1 MLGEFLMKICKLLD
15 QENVLCQLEASDKKD
30 VIDKLIGTLG
40 KKIDPKTLENVR
52 KAVLERERIMSTGVG
67 KGLAI
72 PHGKCMGLDRNYAAF
87 ALLKEPVNFD
97 SIDDQPVSLVFL
109 LVGPESHNS
118 THIKMLSR
126 ISRLMNNSSFR
137 EQLLNAQSPEEITE
151 AFNQEEAQYF
161 EI

>member
-1 MLGEFLMKICKLLD
+1 MKICKLLD
-15 QENVLCQLEASDKKD
+15 QENVLCQLEASSKTD
-30 VIDKLIGTLG
+30 VIDRLINSLG
-40 KKIDPKTLENVR
+40 NKMDPKTLENVR
-52 KAVLERERIMSTGVG
+52 KAVFERERIMSTGVG

-72 PHGKCMGLDRNYAAF
+72 PHGKCPGLDRNYAAF

-126 ISRLMNNSSFR
+126 ISRLMNNSDFR
-137 EQLLNAQSPEEITE
+137 ERLLQSHSADDIIE

>member
-1 MLGEFLMKICKLLD
+1 MKICKLLD
-15 QENVLCQLEASDKKD
+15 QENVLCQLEASNKND
-30 VIDKLIGTLG
+30 VIDKLIATLG
-40 KKIDPKTLENVR
+40 KKMDPKTLENVR
-52 KAVLERERIMSTGVG
+52 KAVFERERIMSTGVG

-72 PHGKCMGLDRNYAAF
+72 PHGKCPGLDRNYASF

-97 SIDDQPVSLVFL
+97 SIDDQPVSLIFL

-126 ISRLMNNSSFR
+126 ISRLMNNSGFR
-137 EQLLNAQSPEEITE
+137 DRLLDAHSADEIIE

>member
-1 MLGEFLMKICKLLD
+1 MKICKLLD
-15 QENVLCQLEASDKKD
+15 QDNVLCQLEASSKTD
-30 VIDKLIGTLG
+30 VIDKLIGSLG
-40 KKIDPKTLENVR
+40 NKMDPQTLENVR
-52 KAVLERERIMSTGVG
+52 KAVFERERIMSTGVG

-72 PHGKCMGLDRNYAAF
+72 PHGKCPGLDRNYAAF

-97 SIDDQPVSLVFL
+97 SIDDQPVSLIFL

-126 ISRLMNNSSFR
+126 ISRLMNNSDFR
-137 EQLLNAQSPEEITE
+137 EHLLQAHSSEDIIE

>member
-1 MLGEFLMKICKLLD
+1 MKICKLLD
-15 QENVLCQLEASDKKD
+15 QDNVLCQLEASSKTD
-30 VIDKLIGTLG
+30 VIDKLIGSLSN
-40 KKIDPKTLENVR
+40 KMDPQTLENVR
-52 KAVLERERIMSTGVG
+52 KAVFERERIMSTGVG

-72 PHGKCMGLDRNYAAF
+72 PHGKCPGLDRNYAAF

-97 SIDDQPVSLVFL
+97 SIDDQPVSLIFL

-126 ISRLMNNSSFR
+126 ISRLMNNNDFR
-137 EQLLNAQSPEEITE
+137 ERLLQAHSSEDIIE

>member
-1 MLGEFLMKICKLLD
+1 MKICKLLD
-15 QENVLCQLEASDKKD
+15 QENVLCQLEASNKTD

-40 KKIDPKTLENVR
+40 KKIDPKMLENVR
-52 KAVLERERIMSTGVG
+52 KAVFERERIMSTGVG

-72 PHGKCMGLDRNYAAF
+72 PHGKCTGLDRNYASF
-87 ALLKEPVNFD
+87 ALLKDPVNFD
-97 SIDDQPVSLVFL
+97 SIDDQPVSLIFL

-126 ISRLMNNSSFR
+126 ISRLMNNSGFR
-137 EQLLNAQSPEEITE
+137 DRLLNAHSSDEIIE